1 MSYIFIPLCLV
12 LAGCFLYE
20 ESRKNY
26 VPAVILKGVA
36 SFCFVVL
43 GYRLMG
49 TSREAGLICA
59 GLLLGCIADVLLN
72 LRFVFP
78 SKGQPVFLVGIL
90 VFLAGH
96 VLYLVAVMGMA
107 ASPWLCVGIGVVLTA
122 LLMFISPTKRIPKP
136 IRMEPALAAPLFF
149 FPRNMIRI
157 MPTIRA
163 KGARLSDLKKYRMLL
178 FPASTSIRRMIC
190 AVMAVPTLAPRTIP
204 TDCRKVR
211 NPAPTRPTV
220 STMVAVELWIM
231 QVTSTPRIKPMTGL
245 LVTLARAA
253 FMAPPELLFSPSPI
267 MRIPYRNIASPPK
280 RDTIR

>member
-49 TSREAGLICA
+49 SSREAVLICV

-78 SKGQPVFLVGIL
+78 SKGQLVFLVGIL

-96 VLYLVAVMGMA
+96 VLYLVAVMGMVS
-107 ASPWLCVGIGVVLTA
+107 SPWLCVGIGVVLTA
-122 LLMFISPTKRIPKP
+122 LLMVWILRQIT
-136 IRMEPALAAPLFF
+136 
-149 FPRNMIRI
+149 
-157 MPTIRA
+157 A
-163 KGARLSDLKKYRMLL
+163 KTAFKIFGVVYIGAVVLL
-178 FPASTSIRRMIC
+178 N
-190 AVMAVPTLAPRTIP
+190 V
-204 TDCRKVR
+204 
-211 NPAPTRPTV
+211 
-220 STMVAVELWIM
+220 VAFSNL
-231 QVTSTPRIKPMTGL
+231 VTSPS
-245 LVTLARAA
+245 A
-253 FMAPPELLFSPSPI
+253 F
-267 MRIPYRNIASPPK
+267 
-280 RDTIR
+280 